1 MMTFAPQDA
10 SSQPHRRGI
19 DSSGPGGVPEGV
31 GRGEEMRFLSRHLLP
46 TGVRSGL
53 EVQIRWPRPWRGA
66 GEGGAGGRVVSF
78 GGRVLRAACREAERW
93 SLPWRISVGVAACQ
107 ITQGRLLAQVA
118 EALDD
123 SGLDPE
129 RLELELS
136 EATLLEADG
145 DMLLMLSALRDLGT
159 GVGLDDFGAGL
170 ASLSLLRHLPLSS
183 LKLDATL
190 VRNLP
195 ADPEDCAL
203 VDALVVAAHGAGLE
217 VVAAGID
224 SEPQRGFL
232 VESGCDAGQGRLFG
246 GAAPAGAFRPD

>member
-10 SSQPHRRGI
+10 STQPHRRGS
-19 DSSGPGGVPEGV
+19 DSSGLGGFHEGV
-31 GRGEEMRFLSRHLLP
+31 GHGEGMRFLSRHLLP

-53 EVQIRWPRPWRGA
+53 EVQIRWPRPWRSVS
-66 GEGGAGGRVVSF
+66 EGGAGGRMVSF
-78 GGRVLRAACREAERW
+78 GGRVLHAACHEAERW

-107 ITQGRLLAQVA
+107 IAQGRLLAQVA

-136 EATLLEADG
+136 ESTLLEADG

-195 ADPEDCAL
+195 GDPEDCAL

-224 SEPQRGFL
+224 SESQRGFL